1 MAATENTNRNPWGIN
16 GLLGMLIATAL
27 LLSILAFLTTK
38 AISVQR
44 AEATHYYDPSP
55 IVDSLDNVKMISKE
69 NAKFAFQDVKPDA
82 APATKPEGEKK

>member
-27 LLSILAFLTTK
+27 LLSILAFLITK
-38 AISVQR
+38 AIGVER
-44 AEATHYYDPSP
+44 AESTHYYDPTP

-69 NAKFAFQDVKPDA
+69 NAKFAFQDVK
-82 APATKPEGEKK
+82 EGEKK